1 MGVPAFFR
9 WIRDK
14 YTKCIQNVI
23 EEEEVEHNGIK
34 IPIDFSQPNPN
45 KVEFDNLY
53 LDMNGIIHPCVHPED
68 VSAPETEEG
77 MYRAIFLY
85 IDRIVAAVR
94 PRKLLYMAIDGVA
107 PRAKMNQQRSRRFK
121 AALEIKERDDVEE
134 ELREKMRAKGQAPP
148 PKAKPTFDHNVIT
161 PGTRFMDRLAHFLR
175 YFIHERMNKHPA
187 WRNLRVILSDASV
200 PGEGEHKIMEF
211 IRQQRAHPG
220 YNPNVRHILH
230 GLDADLIMLGLAT
243 HELHFTILREEVL
256 PPKGQG
262 SRACFTCGQEGHRA
276 DQCQG
281 LPRDRTDEKKKA
293 SKVVSSG
300 GGDALDG
307 EVIEISRKP
316 LQFLHLSILREYLDM
331 EFSPLAYV
339 LPFQY
344 DLERVIDDFVFMCF
358 FVGNDFLPHLPSMDI
373 REGAL
378 DLLILL
384 YKRLLPTMDGFLTH
398 DGTLTMKRVDVLLSK
413 VGAVEDEIFRRRRK
427 KEEKDLIFEAQ
438 RKAEKEREKEK
449 KAALENDNLNPTSS
463 SVSSFSGGSGQEA
476 TDHQRAV
483 LELLG
488 DTLNKRKKPLPLPRF
503 PAEPKQGTI
512 SAPTSSFVAPAAAE
526 NMSAA
531 AAMRSLL
538 GGNKKRER
546 TENVIVT
553 SITRSA
559 DISSTVTETEI
570 KASLAVDVSGVPLIS
585 TVDQLSDISNIVST
599 DDATLDD
606 LEKKRRK
613 IRASVVTSTTSLP
626 ETLIDEVCKVSTID
640 NVKVEE
646 EEEEDVIVEEDE
658 EDDDKLLIATSNA
671 RGVLKDAV
679 GAALEAF
686 KIYDDVKDEVRL
698 GDQGWKER
706 YYNSKFGRSDAAF
719 KRSVMR
725 SYVEGLVWVFRYY
738 YQGVASWKWYYP
750 FHYAPFASDLV
761 DLHSLG
767 TISFELGRPFRPLD
781 QLMAVLPALSSHA
794 LPPACAK
801 LMSPVKERIEDDK
814 GKTFSSFI
822 SPVADF
828 YPESFE
834 QDPNGKRQ
842 SWLWVV
848 LLPFI
853 DEKRLVSAIDS
864 VANTFSADERR
875 RNEFGNEVL
884 FVHSATALGTILAL
898 LAPSTGDV
906 LSLEQST
913 SGRPRTIPVTP
924 IVTSSENK
932 VDETSGLLA
941 AVTSSAIVKSEGEE
955 TKEKAEDEKVFAQ
968 LQREERAIVSNDA
981 SSAILQQESARSIS
995 SSASLLSPAIS
1006 PAVTEAL
1013 SLAQS
1018 EGEVIS
1024 LRPDMGDPEHKGFTA
1039 RIVRVARALKHGCAA
1054 TLGGV
1059 LPSPFPASL
1068 PNVTNVRVVQV
1079 GFLPPFRAVHS
1090 CKLLP
1095 GAQAPPNY
1103 LQPSDDASGKVPRLS
1118 RGHNIVDLAHSI
1130 GSIDRGDGGG
1140 SGWSGGGGGGGGGGD
1155 GLSGGGRIS
1164 QFLAQANQNQ
1174 QQRPFMGMQHQHY
1187 QQQYHQQSY
1196 QNPQQHHH
1204 QHQQQQ
1210 QQQQQQPFHSYYP
1223 SMMPAANQHGMMFS
1237 QAPQLQAPFMHVG
1250 SALTGGMNLQMAYNQ
1265 GGHHQQTPYQQTPY
1279 QQQPMMVPSMVMT
1292 SGGPMMMM
1300 VPSYQQPG
1308 IPQQGGNYQ
1317 HMGMFPT
1324 SGGGGVGGNVRP
1336 APTQRGGYLSG
1347 GGFVPGSTSD
1357 STRYSFKR

>member
-1 MGVPAFFR
+1 V
-9 WIRDK
+9 
-14 YTKCIQNVI
+14 
-23 EEEEVEHNGIK
+23 
-34 IPIDFSQPNPN
+34 
-45 KVEFDNLY
+45 
-53 LDMNGIIHPCVHPED
+53 
-68 VSAPETEEG
+68 
-77 MYRAIFLY
+77 
-85 IDRIVAAVR
+85 
-94 PRKLLYMAIDGVA
+94 
-107 PRAKMNQQRSRRFK
+107 
-121 AALEIKERDDVEE
+121 
-134 ELREKMRAKGQAPP
+134 
-148 PKAKPTFDHNVIT
+148 
-161 PGTRFMDRLAHFLR
+161 
-175 YFIHERMNKHPA
+175 
-187 WRNLRVILSDASV
+187 DA
-200 PGEGEHKIMEF
+200 
-211 IRQQRAHPG
+211 
-220 YNPNVRHILH
+220 
-230 GLDADLIMLGLAT
+230 
-243 HELHFTILREEVL
+243 
-256 PPKGQG
+256 
-262 SRACFTCGQEGHRA
+262 
-276 DQCQG
+276 
-281 LPRDRTDEKKKA
+281 
-293 SKVVSSG
+293 
-300 GGDALDG
+300 
-307 EVIEISRKP
+307 
-316 LQFLHLSILREYLDM
+316 
-331 EFSPLAYV
+331 
-339 LPFQY
+339 
-344 DLERVIDDFVFMCF
+344 
-358 FVGNDFLPHLPSMDI
+358 
-373 REGAL
+373 
-378 DLLILL
+378 
-384 YKRLLPTMDGFLTH
+384 
-398 DGTLTMKRVDVLLSK
+398 
-413 VGAVEDEIFRRRRK
+413 
-427 KEEKDLIFEAQ
+427 
-438 RKAEKEREKEK
+438 
-449 KAALENDNLNPTSS
+449 
-463 SVSSFSGGSGQEA
+463 
-476 TDHQRAV
+476 
-483 LELLG
+483 
-488 DTLNKRKKPLPLPRF
+488 
-503 PAEPKQGTI
+503 
-512 SAPTSSFVAPAAAE
+512 
-526 NMSAA
+526 
-531 AAMRSLL
+531 
-538 GGNKKRER
+538 
-546 TENVIVT
+546 
-553 SITRSA
+553 
-559 DISSTVTETEI
+559 
-570 KASLAVDVSGVPLIS
+570 SGVPLIS
-585 TVDQLSDISNIVST
+585 TIDQLSDISKIVST
-599 DDATLDD
+599 DDAMLDD

-626 ETLIDEVCKVSTID
+626 EALVDEVGKVSTID

-646 EEEEDVIVEEDE
+646 DE
-658 EDDDKLLIATSNA
+658 DKLLIATSNA

-814 GKTFSSFI
+814 GKTFSSFV

-828 YPESFE
+828 YPETFE

-906 LSLEQST
+906 ISLEQST
-913 SGRPRTIPVTP
+913 SGRPRTTPVTP
-924 IVTSSENK
+924 IITSLENK
-932 VDETSGLLA
+932 VDETSGLSS
-941 AVTSSAIVKSEGEE
+941 AVTSSAIVKSEHGGEE
-955 TKEKAEDEKVFAQ
+955 SKEIAEDEKVVAQ

-1068 PNVTNVRVVQV
+1068 PNITNVRVVQV
-1079 GFLPPFRAVHS
+1079 GFLPPIRAVHS

-1140 SGWSGGGGGGGGGGD
+1140 SEWSGGGGGGD

-1174 QQRPFMGMQHQHY
+1174 QQRPFMGMQHQQY

-1196 QNPQQHHH
+1196 QNPHQQQQYHQQQH
-1204 QHQQQQ
+1204 HQQQQ
-1210 QQQQQQPFHSYYP
+1210 QQQQHHQPQQPQQPFHSHYP

-1265 GGHHQQTPYQQTPY
+1265 QTPY
-1279 QQQPMMVPSMVMT
+1279 QQQPMMVPSMIMT

-1300 VPSYQQPG
+1300 VPSYQPPG

-1324 SGGGGVGGNVRP
+1324 SVGGGVGGNVRP
-1336 APTQRGGYLSG
+1336 APSQRGGYLSG
-1347 GGFVPGSTSD
+1347 GGFVPGSTSN
-1357 STRYSFKR
+1357 STRYSFKRQI

>member
-14 YTKCIQNVI
+14 YTKCIQNVL
-23 EEEEVEHNGIK
+23 EEEEVEHNGVK

-45 KVEFDNLY
+45 KIEFDNLY

-77 MYRAIFLY
+77 KYRAIFLY

-161 PGTRFMDRLAHFLR
+161 PGTRFMDRLALFLR
-175 YFIHERMNKHPA
+175 YFIHERMNTHPA

-211 IRQQRAHPG
+211 IRQQRAHSG
-220 YNPNVRHILH
+220 YNPNIRHILH

-243 HELHFTILREEVL
+243 HEVHFTILREEVL

-281 LPRDRTDEKKKA
+281 LPRERTDEKRKS
-293 SKVVSSG
+293 SKVISAV
-300 GGDALDG
+300 GGDALNG

-316 LQFLHLSILREYLDM
+316 LQFLHLSILREYLVM

-339 LPFQY
+339 LPFQF
-344 DLERVIDDFVFMCF
+344 DLERIIDDFVFMCF

-384 YKRLLPTMDGFLTH
+384 YKRLLPTMDGYLTH
-398 DGTLTMKRVDVLLSK
+398 DGTLTMKRVDILLSK

-438 RKAEKEREKEK
+438 RKAEREKEK
-449 KAALENDNLNPTSS
+449 EQVRSLSPVAFGKDETNVLSESFTSL
-463 SVSSFSGGSGQEA
+463 SGGRMRHEPSE
-476 TDHQRAV
+476 HQRAV

-488 DTLNKRKKPLPLPRF
+488 DISKRKKPLPPPRF
-503 PAEPKQGTI
+503 PAQPSLSAMIE
-512 SAPTSSFVAPAAAE
+512 SAPPTFIAPATAE
-526 NMSAA
+526 NKSAA
-531 AAMRSLL
+531 AAMRSQL
-538 GGNKKRER
+538 GGGKKRER
-546 TENVIVT
+546 GEDLI
-553 SITRSA
+553 SGSS
-559 DISSTVTETEI
+559 ISSNIDNSIIIKNAIRDSSEVISIVSDEI
-570 KASLAVDVSGVPLIS
+570 SVVSEPGIIDSSIADDFEQKKRKIRDSVITTSLSSSSTFSNDFPADEVSGVS
-585 TVDQLSDISNIVST
+585 
-599 DDATLDD
+599 
-606 LEKKRRK
+606 
-613 IRASVVTSTTSLP
+613 ASEDVH
-626 ETLIDEVCKVSTID
+626 IDEQDTLAEID
-640 NVKVEE
+640 G
-646 EEEEDVIVEEDE
+646 DDEDE
-658 EDDDKLLIATSNA
+658 VLMSSRNA

-794 LPPACAK
+794 LPAACAK
-801 LMSPVKERIEDDK
+801 LMSSTKEKNAID
-814 GKTFSSFI
+814 GSLNNTTNGNGFV

-828 YPESFE
+828 YPETFE
-834 QDPNGKRQ
+834 QDPNGKKQ

-853 DEKRLVSAIDS
+853 DEKRLVAAIDS

-884 FVHSATALGTILAL
+884 FVHSSTALGDILSL
-898 LAPSTGDV
+898 LAPTAEDV
-906 LSLEQST
+906 RSLEQST
-913 SGRPRTIPVTP
+913 SGRPR
-924 IVTSSENK
+924 
-932 VDETSGLLA
+932 LA
-941 AVTSSAIVKSEGEE
+941 AVADSELVQPIVDDKLPASVISLGRNEEGKPVGEGE
-955 TKEKAEDEKVFAQ
+955 KVDAQ
-968 LQREERAIVSNDA
+968 LQREERAVVSNDV
-981 SSAILQQESARSIS
+981 SSSILRHESARAIS
-995 SSASLLSPAIS
+995 SSASLFSPAIS

-1013 SLAQS
+1013 ALAQS

-1054 TLGGV
+1054 SLGGV
-1059 LPSPFPASL
+1059 LPSPFPLIL
-1068 PNVTNVRVVQV
+1068 PAVTNVRVVQV
-1079 GFLPPFRAVHS
+1079 GFLPPMRAVHS

-1095 GAQAPPNY
+1095 GSQPPQNC

-1118 RGHNIVDLAHSI
+1118 RGHNIVDLAYSI
-1130 GSIDRGDGGG
+1130 GSIDRND
-1140 SGWSGGGGGGGGGGD
+1140 SEGGGGRHGGQNI
-1155 GLSGGGRIS
+1155 SGGGRIS
-1164 QFLAQANQNQ
+1164 QFLAQANHNQYQRQFLGNQLQYQQPQQNHHFQ
-1174 QQRPFMGMQHQHY
+1174 QQH
-1187 QQQYHQQSY
+1187 QQYNHHQLQ
-1196 QNPQQHHH
+1196 
-1204 QHQQQQ
+1204 QHQQQ
-1210 QQQQQQPFHSYYP
+1210 HSYHP
-1223 SMMPAANQHGMMFS
+1223 TVASAANQHGMMFS
-1237 QAPQLQAPFMHVG
+1237 QAPQFQAPFMHVG
-1250 SALTGGMNLQMAYNQ
+1250 SALTGGLQLQMAYNQ
-1265 GGHHQQTPYQQTPY
+1265 GSYM
-1279 QQQPMMVPSMVMT
+1279 QQQYQPQQPTMAPTMVMT
-1292 SGGPMMMM
+1292 PSGPMMMM
-1300 VPSYQQPG
+1300 VPSLTSNPPSHFGPPGYQSL
-1308 IPQQGGNYQ
+1308 
-1317 HMGMFPT
+1317 GMFPST
-1324 SGGGGVGGNVRP
+1324 GISGGGRGRGTGQTTS
-1336 APTQRGGYLSG
+1336 ASQRGGFISG
-1347 GGFVPGSTSD
+1347 GGFTPSSSSNT
-1357 STRYSFKR
+1357 TRYSFKR